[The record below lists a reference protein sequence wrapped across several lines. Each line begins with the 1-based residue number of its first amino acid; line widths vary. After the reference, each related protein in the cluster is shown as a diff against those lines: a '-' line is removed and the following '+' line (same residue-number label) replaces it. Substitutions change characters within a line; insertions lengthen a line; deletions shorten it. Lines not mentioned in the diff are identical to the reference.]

1 MDDRG
6 SARGGL
12 AGRAALVT
20 GGVRGL
26 GLSIARRLAA
36 DGASVAVTSRNP
48 AAAAEATATFGA
60 ARVLTCD
67 VADPVS
73 VDAAFAAAAAAL
85 GGIDIL
91 VNNAGIA
98 PPPARIEDTPVEDW
112 NRTIATDLTG
122 PFLCCRAVVPAMR
135 HAGWGRIVNIGST
148 GAQTTFSPILA
159 YAAAKGG
166 LASLTRMLAME
177 LAGTG
182 ITVNAVMPGP
192 VMTRMLAGTL
202 PAERLAALE
211 SEIPIGRLGTPE
223 EVAAAVAFF
232 CAADSDWITGE
243 SLTVGGGLPGRRIR

>member
-36 DGASVAVTSRNP
+36 DGACVAVTSRNP

-91 VNNAGIA
+91 VNNAG
-98 PPPARIEDTPVEDW
+98 
-112 NRTIATDLTG
+112 
-122 PFLCCRAVVPAMR
+122 
-135 HAGWGRIVNIGST
+135 
-148 GAQTTFSPILA
+148 
-159 YAAAKGG
+159 K
-166 LASLTRMLAME
+166 
-177 LAGTG
+177 
-182 ITVNAVMPGP
+182 
-192 VMTRMLAGTL
+192 
-202 PAERLAALE
+202 
-211 SEIPIGRLGTPE
+211 IGRAH
-223 EVAAAVAFF
+223 V
-232 CAADSDWITGE
+232 
-243 SLTVGGGLPGRRIR
+243 